1 MARFAPEEAPM
12 LDVLITGG
20 TLVDGTGSPAR
31 RGDLG
36 IRGGRIAA
44 VGEVSEGARETIDAR
59 GKVGHEATPA
69 ELDAMRELLAASLR
83 EGGLGFSSTISPTHN
98 DAQGQPVPSRHA
110 SRAELIAL
118 ARVVRDFPG
127 TTLEFLPGVTV
138 FSDE

>member
-1 MARFAPEEAPM
+1 M

-59 GKVGHEATPA
+59 GGAPPA
-69 ELDAMRELLAASLR
+69 RRPL
-83 EGGLGFSSTISPTHN
+83 
-98 DAQGQPVPSRHA
+98 
-110 SRAELIAL
+110 RAEH
-118 ARVVRDFPG
+118 AR
-127 TTLEFLPGVTV
+127 
-138 FSDE
+138 